1 MFISEGAVWGLEAE
15 ADVGGEVFYGAE
27 EGVGAALIP
36 VAVEAED
43 AAEEEVAEV
52 VGYRGATCHIHRRH
66 IFCAFKGIFV
76 AVSQTY

>member
-1 MFISEGAVWGLEAE
+1 MNEGVRGTQKEGALEAE

-43 AAEEEVAEV
+43 GAEEEVAEV
-52 VGYRGATCHIHRRH
+52 VGDR
-66 IFCAFKGIFV
+66 
-76 AVSQTY
+76 